1 VKQTSP
7 ADVSLI
13 KVQILT

>member
-13 KVQILT
+13 KV